1 MENRVE
7 IKQEK
12 QIQHAK
18 TLVMGST
25 SFYQISIEFEHH
37 ILNIKQTH
45 MCLSIANSN
54 IPLLAFNEWTSHI
67 KPNRAIIRF
76 TKSLIEQI

>member
-25 SFYQISIEFEHH
+25 SFYQISTEFEHH
-37 ILNIKQTH
+37 ILNIKT
-45 MCLSIANSN
+45 NSYVF
-54 IPLLAFNEWTSHI
+54 IYCELEYPTFG
-67 KPNRAIIRF
+67 F
-76 TKSLIEQI
+76 